1 MNKETKNLLSR
12 FLENGGTAEEFWAG
26 RANAMKQNAARSN
39 THKKDAEVARH
50 ERIVHLMER
59 GYSEFE
65 AKEKIRLEAFEAH
78 DAMGANPISP
88 IVRELRT
95 PYSTVGGVVF

>member
-1 MNKETKNLLSR
+1 MNSVKNLFNR

-26 RANAMKQNAARSN
+26 RHAAMQQNAARVEN
-39 THKKDAEVARH
+39 HKKAAEVARR
-50 ERIVHLMER
+50 ERMAHLMER

-95 PYSTVGGVVF
+95 PYSNVGGVVF

>member
-26 RANAMKQNAARSN
+26 RHAAMQQNAARVEN
-39 THKKDAEVARH
+39 HKKAAEEARR
-50 ERIVHLMER
+50 ERMAHLMER

-78 DAMGANPISP
+78 DAMCGNPRKRIG
-88 IVRELRT
+88 RT
-95 PYSTVGGVVF
+95 PSAKYQVSGMAF